1 MTNDKRDN
9 LTEAADRRHDDRP
22 QPAANTDNSPETDD
36 SQEIDLLEL
45 ARKLWDGRRM
55 LLKWAVYGAVAGL
68 VIAFSI
74 PKEYTTTIKL
84 APEARNNQSV
94 GGNLGALAA
103 MAGISAGS
111 GSGADAIGTQLYPD
125 IVSSI
130 PFAIDLFDVKVT
142 DIEGRDTVT
151 VREYL
156 TEDISSPWWSYITS
170 LPGRAIGGIMS
181 LFRSSDVAGDP
192 QKPDAFRLTP
202 AESGIAGALASRV
215 NVESAAK
222 TSVISISVTMQ
233 DPMVS
238 AMLAD
243 TVAEKLKEY
252 VIDYRTNKA
261 RKDMEYAQ
269 KLNDEARQAYY
280 EAQQRYANYLDNNQ
294 GIILRSRRNEEERL
308 QNEQSLAFNLYNTT
322 AQQLQVAKAKVQ
334 EITPVFT
341 VVQPSTV
348 PLAPSKPSKMLIIV
362 GCVFLA
368 IVAASAWTLFGRD
381 MLATLRSARNKE

>member
-9 LTEAADRRHDDRP
+9 MTDNNMAAADD
-22 QPAANTDNSPETDD
+22 Q
-36 SQEIDLLEL
+36 QEIDLLEL

-55 LLKWAVYGAVAGL
+55 LLRWAIYGAVAGI
-68 VIAFSI
+68 VIALSI

-84 APEARNNQSV
+84 APEATNSQGMS
-94 GGNLGALAA
+94 GNLGALAA

-111 GSGADAIGTQLYPD
+111 SSGSDAIGTQLYPD
-125 IVSSI
+125 IVSSV
-130 PFAIDLFDVKVT
+130 PCAIGLFDVKVT
-142 DIEGRDTVT
+142 DRDGADTIT
-151 VREYL
+151 VRQYL
-156 TEDISSPWWSYITS
+156 TEEISAPWWSYITS
-170 LPGRAIGGIMS
+170 LPSRAIGGIAG
-181 LFRSSDVAGDP
+181 LFRSGSEEDATP

-202 AESGIAGALASRV
+202 EESGIAATLASRV

-222 TSVISISVTMQ
+222 TSIISISVTMQ
-233 DPMVS
+233 DPMVA

-243 TVAEKLKEY
+243 TVAERLKEY

-280 EAQQRYANYLDNNQ
+280 EAQQRYTNYVDNNQ
-294 GIILRSRRNEEERL
+294 GIVLRSKRNEEERL
-308 QNEQSLAFNLYNTT
+308 QNEQALAFNLYNTT
-322 AQQLQVAKAKVQ
+322 SQQLQVAKDKVQ

-368 IVAASAWTLFGRD
+368 FVGASAWVLFGRD
-381 MLATLRSARNKE
+381 MLDTLRKARQKE